1 MDQIG
6 QFISNH
12 WELWLALIVILLFI
26 FINELLSQKK
36 RAKELSP
43 AAVVELINH
52 SDAVVIDLRD
62 QETFRSGHI
71 TDAIC
76 ASADDFQKS
85 KMDKYKTKPLVLVCA
100 RGLQSSALASKLRT
114 QGFTQPMVLSG
125 GLTAWQAASLP
136 LIKGKNS
143 K

>member
-6 QFISNH
+6 QFIVNH
-12 WELWLALIVILLFI
+12 WELWLALIVILAFI

-43 AAVVELINH
+43 AAVVALINH
-52 SDAVVIDLRD
+52 EDATIIDLRD
-62 QETFRSGHI
+62 QETFRGGHI
-71 TDAIC
+71 IDAIC
-76 ASADDFQKS
+76 ASADDFLQN

-100 RGLQSSALASKLRT
+100 RGLQSPALASKLRN
-114 QGFTQPMVLSG
+114 QGFTQPMVLAG
-125 GLTAWQAASLP
+125 GLTAWQTAGLP

-143 K
+143 N